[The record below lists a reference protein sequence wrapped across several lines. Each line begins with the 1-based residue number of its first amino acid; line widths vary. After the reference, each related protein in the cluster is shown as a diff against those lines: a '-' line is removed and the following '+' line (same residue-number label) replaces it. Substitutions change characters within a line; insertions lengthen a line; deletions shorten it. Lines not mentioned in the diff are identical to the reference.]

1 MKKYFYLFLAVA
13 LSLVSCKKEKFIYES
28 EWLTPLFKADLDMKD
43 VLVDSI
49 LVKNPDNSFDLI
61 LSYEEKIDSLL
72 EILEVPDSVEEVSVS
87 LTQLVLEDRTF
98 TDTLTLVEMYPPA
111 ILLNGQYTSLDA
123 QDITSDQGT
132 SIDVSEQFFQ
142 TATFIEGFLDVTI
155 YNDLPVEV
163 ETIEYEL
170 VNSDDRAV
178 IISDAFNGLLPNSSV
193 SQSYNLA
200 GKTVDG
206 KMDALLKRIKTKA
219 SNGDVLIEANKG
231 IRVELKVRDLKPQS
245 ATAIFPAQNLIERE
259 DETTYNFGGPQITTM
274 FLLGGE
280 VQMKVFSTINEE
292 IILEYEVPESK
303 HKETGNPIK
312 RTFIIPPAVN
322 GVPSE
327 VDQSF
332 PIEDYEITYK
342 GKDPSVP
349 PFYNTFYSTLT
360 ARIEYTG
367 EVRSLS
373 LADSVYVQFG
383 LVDVRPDLAIGDFGK
398 KTYTFSDPIDVPLFK
413 DISGNISLEDA
424 SLLLG
429 FENAFGIEAA
439 IDIESVEG
447 INSTK
452 GNSVGI
458 ISPLFNDDVYIR
470 RGTNILT
477 GVRPYVKTVEFNKSN
492 SNLKLFLENTPDKIK
507 PQFSVTTRPNGSN
520 NLTDFAFHNSYLKT
534 SVELQ
539 VPLHLGMEDL
549 TLVKKQAFNWKPEDL
564 SGLTEGTFK
573 LKVDNG
579 FPWSAVVLLEFM
591 DADSGVLKTYLGTM
605 DDVISAATVDA
616 QSNMVV
622 EPAESELEFILSEV
636 DVSTLRTAQN
646 IRMTVVFNTP
656 ESKRYKIYD
665 NYNINLKLIGDFVYE
680 N

>member
-1 MKKYFYLFLAVA
+1 MKRYIYLLLFMVVG
-13 LSLVSCKKEKFIYES
+13 LSACKKEKFINQS
-28 EWLTPLFKADLDMKD
+28 EWLTPLFTAEMGMSDI
-43 VLVDSI
+43 VVDSM
-49 LVKNPDNSFDLI
+49 LVKNTDNSFDLV
-61 LSYEEKIDSLL
+61 LSYDEKIDSLL

-87 LTQLVLEDRTF
+87 LTQLVLDDRTF

-123 QDITSDQGT
+123 QDITSDKGT
-132 SIDVSEQFFQ
+132 TIDVSEQFFQ
-142 TATFIEGFLDVTI
+142 TATFNEGFLDVTI

-170 VNSDDRAV
+170 VNFDDRSV
-178 IISDAFNGLLPNSSV
+178 IISDAFNNLLPNSSV
-193 SQSYNLA
+193 SESYDLA

-303 HKETGNPIK
+303 HKVTGESIK

-322 GVPSE
+322 GEPSE

-332 PIEDYEITYK
+332 PIQDYEITYK
-342 GKDPSVP
+342 GKDPGVP
-349 PFYNTFYSTLT
+349 PFFNTFYSTLT

-373 LADSVYVQFG
+373 LEDSVYVQFG
-383 LVDVRPDLAIGDFGK
+383 LVDVKPDLAIGDFGK
-398 KTYTFSDPIDVPLFK
+398 KTYNFSDPIDVPLFR

-439 IDIESVEG
+439 IEIDGVEG
-447 INSTK
+447 INSNK
-452 GNSVGI
+452 GQTVGMA
-458 ISPLFNDDVYIR
+458 STVFNDDIYLR

-477 GVRPYVKTVEFNKSN
+477 GVRPYYKTVEFNKSN

-549 TLVKKQAFNWKPEDL
+549 SLVKKQAFRWGEEEL
-564 SGLTEGTFK
+564 SGLMSGTFK
-573 LKVDNG
+573 LRVDNM
-579 FPWSAVVLLEFM
+579 FPWSALIQLEFL
-591 DADSGVLKTYLGTM
+591 DANDTVLKTYLGTP
-605 DDVISAATVDA
+605 DDLIKSGTIDA
-616 QSNMVV
+616 QTNKVSQS
-622 EPAESELEFILSEV
+622 AESELEFLLNST
-636 DVSTLRTAQN
+636 DVQTLRSAEY

-656 ESKRYKIYD
+656 EAKRYKIYD
-665 NYNINLKLIGDFVYE
+665 DYKIDLKLIGDFIYE